1 MIIDF
6 TVENFR
12 SFKNQEILSAEA
24 GNDCANI
31 MRLIR

>member
-1 MIIDF
+1 MIVDF

-24 GNDCANI
+24 GERLPNI